1 MKPFDPSQFKTFKTP
16 KYTGVTLS
24 LLSMFVITAMM
35 VIWDKISEQNKP
47 KFFIN
52 LVCDDYL
59 QKPLTEIAKSFKEE
73 FNVQVNLNFFKD
85 IDEINLAGAG
95 FQQSPNILI
104 SKSIP
109 DSSNIKTIDS
119 IPIVKKEFVLASDSN
134 STLDTMNSYEDLKI
148 GFFVSNPQAEKIIRE
163 KFREDNRSNFLVRCK
178 SYEDIL
184 MKLSNNKLDFGVLPY
199 KTAHQEK
206 LHIIDDE
213 WFRQD
218 GVTYY
223 CNILESS
230 QRPKLSFQFA
240 RYLTAID
247 KGQINF
253 VRQHHK
259 TIGEDLWKP
268 LPVISVYCE
277 DIYEKK
283 ISSLVYNLEEIEG
296 IQINLLAPNHSD
308 LLATLISISQSD
320 VQNLIPDLL
329 IVSSETENLIS
340 PNFIRSK
347 SDQSEAKENSPF
359 FLTYFESENKSTCQR
374 IIKNFRALFERP

>member
-85 IDEINLAGAG
+85 IDEINLTEEG

-109 DSSNIKTIDS
+109 DNSNIKIIDS
-119 IPIVKKEFVLASDSN
+119 IPIIKKEFVLASDSN
-134 STLDTMNSYEDLKI
+134 STLDTINLNKNLKI
-148 GFFVSNPQAEKIIRE
+148 GFYVSNPQAEKIIRE
-163 KFREDNRSNFLVRCK
+163 KFIEDSRSNLLVPCM

-184 MKLSNNKLDFGVLPY
+184 VKLSKNKLDFGVLPY
-199 KTAHQEK
+199 KTAHQK
-206 LHIIDDE
+206 GLNIIDEE

-230 QRPKLSFQFA
+230 QRPKLSFQFT

-277 DIYEKK
+277 DIYEEN
-283 ISSLVYNLEEIEG
+283 ISNLVYILEEKEG
-296 IQINLLAPNHSD
+296 IEINLLAPNQSD
-308 LLATLISISQSD
+308 LLATLISISQSN

-347 SDQSEAKENSPF
+347 NDQSDAKDNSPF

-374 IIKNFRALFERP
+374 IIKSFRALFERP